1 MMHLSTI
8 AKALNAHM
16 VGADVAFTSVGT
28 DSRHITQ
35 GQLFVAL
42 KGEKF
47 DGHAY
52 AAQALQEGAAAVM
65 VSEASLALSPA
76 IVVEDTYQALG
87 EMATYWRSQFTLP
100 IAAVTGS
107 NGKTTVK
114 EMLASILMA
123 ASGEKAAVLATEGNL
138 NNHIG
143 LPLTLL
149 KLRAAHR
156 YAVIEMG
163 MNHAGEIRYL
173 TKLTK
178 PQVALINNAGTAH
191 IGELGSREN
200 IAKAKAEIFEGLD
213 ENGTAV
219 INADDDFA
227 ADWLEMNKT
236 RHIITFGLGATA
248 DVRALYQATDGAMQL
263 RLSTP
268 KGQAEVQLHV
278 LGEHNVRNALAA
290 SAAAIALG
298 VSLDHIAEGLGNFAS
313 VKGRLNWLQG
323 LNGTRLIDDTYNA
336 NPDSMRA
343 AIDVLASQPAP
354 TILVMGD
361 MGELGDAA
369 ADMHAQIGDYAKQK
383 GINQLLATGE
393 LSAHAVRHF
402 GAKAQHFLSKEA
414 LAAAALPYMQD
425 GTTVL
430 VKGSRFMRMEQVV
443 AQLKY
448 TN

>member
-1 MMHLSTI
+1 MMQLSTI
-8 AKALNAHM
+8 AHAINAQM
-16 VGADVAFTSVGT
+16 VGADVTFTSVGT
-28 DSRHITQ
+28 DSRHIAQ

-42 KGEKF
+42 KGDTF

-65 VSEASLALSPA
+65 ISDKSLAASPA
-76 IVVEDTYQALG
+76 IVVDDTYKALG
-87 EMATYWRSQFTLP
+87 EMATCWRSQFTLP

-123 ASGEKAAVLATEGNL
+123 ASGEKVAVLATEGNL

-149 KLRAAHR
+149 KLSAQHR
-156 YAVIEMG
+156 FAVIEMG

-178 PQVALINNAGTAH
+178 PHVALINNAGTAH

-227 ADWLEMNKT
+227 ADWIALNQSRK
-236 RHIITFGLGATA
+236 IITFGLGTNA
-248 DVRALYQATDGAMQL
+248 DVHAKYAMHDDAMQL
-263 RLSTP
+263 QLSTP
-268 KGQAEVQLHV
+268 KGQAGVQLHV

-298 VSLDHIAEGLGNFAS
+298 VSLDHIAKGLGNFAS

-323 LNGTRLIDDTYNA
+323 FNGARLIDDTYNA

-343 AIDVLASQPAP
+343 AIDVLSTQQGESV
-354 TILVMGD
+354 LVMGD
-361 MGELGDAA
+361 MGELGDDA
-369 ADMHAQIGDYAKQK
+369 ADMHAQIGLYAKQK
-383 GINQLLATGE
+383 GIQQLLATGE
-393 LSAHAVRHF
+393 LSANAVSSF
-402 GAKAQHFLSKEA
+402 GANAQHFSTKEA
-414 LAAAALPYMQD
+414 LASAVMPYMQN
-425 GTTVL
+425 GITVL

-443 AQLKY
+443 AQLRQI
-448 TN
+448 N

>member
-1 MMHLSTI
+1 MMQLSTI
-8 AKALNAHM
+8 AIALNARM
-16 VGADVAFTSVGT
+16 VGADVTFSRVGT
-28 DSRHITQ
+28 DSRNITQ

-42 KGEKF
+42 KGDTF

-52 AAQALQEGAAAVM
+52 AAQALQRGAAAIM
-65 VSEASLALSPA
+65 ISDKSLAASPA
-76 IVVEDTYQALG
+76 ILVEDTYQSLG
-87 EMATYWRSQFTLP
+87 EMAAYWRGQFTLP
-100 IAAVTGS
+100 IAAITGS

-123 ASGEKAAVLATEGNL
+123 ATGEKSAVLATEGNL

-149 KLRAAHR
+149 KLNPQHQF
-156 YAVIEMG
+156 AVIEMG

-227 ADWLEMNKT
+227 FDWIAQNKS
-236 RHIITFGLGATA
+236 RNIITFGLASNA
-248 DVRALYQATDGAMQL
+248 DVYAQYAIENGAIRLQ
-263 RLSTP
+263 LSTP
-268 KGQAEVQLHV
+268 KGEAEMRLHV

-313 VKGRLNWLQG
+313 VKGRLNWLHG
-323 LNGTRLIDDTYNA
+323 LNGAHLIDDTYNA

-343 AIDVLASQPAP
+343 AIDVLSAQECES
-354 TILVMGD
+354 ILVMGD
-361 MGELGDAA
+361 MGELGENAT
-369 ADMHAQIGDYAKQK
+369 DMHAQIGLFAKQK
-383 GINQLLATGE
+383 GIKKLLATGE
-393 LSAHAVRHF
+393 LSAHAVNSF
-402 GAKAQHFLSKEA
+402 GANAKHFSTKEA
-414 LAAAALPYMQD
+414 LATAVLPYMRD

-443 AQLKY
+443 AQLKQ
-448 TN
+448 TK

>member
-1 MMHLSTI
+1 MMQLSTI
-8 AKALNAHM
+8 ARALNAQM

-42 KGEKF
+42 KGDTF
-47 DGHAY
+47 DGHVY
-52 AAQALQEGAAAVM
+52 AAQALKEGAAAVM
-65 VSEASLALSPA
+65 ISDKSLTVSPA
-76 IVVEDTYQALG
+76 IVVDDTYQALG
-87 EMATYWRSQFTLP
+87 EMATYWRDQFTLP

-123 ASGEKAAVLATEGNL
+123 ESGEKSAVLATEGNL

-149 KLRAAHR
+149 KLSPQHQF
-156 YAVIEMG
+156 AVIEMG

-178 PQVALINNAGTAH
+178 PHVALINNAGTAH

-200 IAKAKAEIFEGLD
+200 IAKAKAEIFEGLV

-227 ADWLEMNKT
+227 TDWIALNKS
-236 RHIITFGLGATA
+236 RKIITFGLGANA
-248 DVRALYQATDGAMQL
+248 DVHAQYVIDDGAMQL
-263 RLSTP
+263 QLSTP
-268 KGQAEVQLHV
+268 KGQAEVRLHV

-298 VSLDHIAEGLGNFAS
+298 VSLGHIAEGLGNFAS

-323 LNGTRLIDDTYNA
+323 FNGARLIDDTYNA

-343 AIDVLASQPAP
+343 AIDVLSAQQGESV
-354 TILVMGD
+354 LVMGD
-361 MGELGDAA
+361 MGELGEDA
-369 ADMHAQIGDYAKQK
+369 ADMHAQIGLYAKQK
-383 GINQLLATGE
+383 GIKQLLATGE
-393 LSAHAVRHF
+393 LSAHAVSSF
-402 GAKAQHFLSKEA
+402 GDNAQHFSTKEA
-414 LAAAALPYMQD
+414 LASTVLPHMQD
-425 GTTVL
+425 GITVL

-443 AQLKY
+443 AQLKHI
-448 TN
+448 N

>member
-1 MMHLSTI
+1 MMQLSTI
-8 AKALNAHM
+8 ANALNAQM
-16 VGADVAFTSVGT
+16 FGSDVTFTSVGT

-42 KGEKF
+42 KGDKF

-52 AAQALQEGAAAVM
+52 AAQALKDGAAAVM
-65 VSEASLALSPA
+65 IADANLAVSPA
-76 IVVEDTYQALG
+76 IVVKDTYQALG
-87 EMATYWRSQFTLP
+87 EMAAYWRDQFSLP
-100 IAAVTGS
+100 IAGVTGS

-114 EMLASILMA
+114 EMLAAIFSA
-123 ASGEKAAVLATEGNL
+123 ASGDKAAVLATEGNL

-149 KLRAAHR
+149 KLTAQHQF
-156 YAVIEMG
+156 AVIEMG

-200 IAKAKAEIFEGLD
+200 IAKAKAEIFEGLSK
-213 ENGTAV
+213 NGTAV

-227 ADWLEMNKT
+227 ADWLAQNQDKKIM
-236 RHIITFGLGATA
+236 TFGLTKKA
-248 DVRALYQATDGAMQL
+248 DVNAQYQTEDGEMQL
-263 RLSTP
+263 QLSTP
-268 KGQAEVQLHV
+268 TGAAQVKLHV

-290 SAAAIALG
+290 SAAALALG
-298 VSLDHIAEGLGNFAS
+298 VSLDDVVTGLGQFAS

-323 LNGTRLIDDTYNA
+323 LHGARLIDDTYNA

-343 AIDVLASQPAP
+343 AIDVLSTQQGTP
-354 TILVMGD
+354 ILVMGD
-361 MGELGDAA
+361 MGELGDDA
-369 ADMHAQIGDYAKQK
+369 ADMHAQIGQYAQQK
-383 GINQLLATGE
+383 GIAQLLAIGE
-393 LSAHAVRHF
+393 LSAHAVQHF
-402 GAKAQHFLSKEA
+402 GANAQHFLTKEA
-414 LAAAALPYMQD
+414 LIAGVLPLMKS
-425 GTTVL
+425 GATVL

-443 AQLKY
+443 AQLKHI
-448 TN
+448 N